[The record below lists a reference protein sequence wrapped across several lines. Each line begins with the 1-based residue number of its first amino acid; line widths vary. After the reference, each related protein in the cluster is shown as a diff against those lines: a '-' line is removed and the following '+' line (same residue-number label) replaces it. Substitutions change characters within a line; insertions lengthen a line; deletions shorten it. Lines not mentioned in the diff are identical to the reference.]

1 MLMSGKNELQKMKRH
16 TYFIASLL
24 VFPGCSAR
32 YVFMCSLTKRLYADG
47 ARLAFPSADKDVNI
61 RAYTSEMGV
70 PTFFGLGIGAT
81 SSCLGRGFCRG
92 CSEEVKKREVTEYIL
107 PIAVLAIPSECSANE
122 RKGTL
127 LYYQSRGLN
136 ILERETRSTESAC
149 HHGVT
154 CQGPCATRS
163 KHSIYL
169 FMEHSPPY
177 LLPQNADIV
186 YKYPSL
192 AAAHCSFTYFS
203 QPPPFV
209 QSFLLSPSS
218 SILVAM
224 MARSALSALVA
235 FASITYVAGQSVT
248 PAAVPTFPATPLASI
263 HYAYTDLACIHLF

>member
-1 MLMSGKNELQKMKRH
+1 MYRTGISRRSSKSRSKKSGEHLFVAAGLDLGSLSMLQSIPCNFLCALGGFGCLVFGFLTTLRILGCVFPKRANLDMLMSGKNELQKMKRH

-122 RKGTL
+122 RKRTL

-169 FMEHSPPY
+169 WNTHRHICYRKM
-177 LLPQNADIV
+177 
-186 YKYPSL
+186 
-192 AAAHCSFTYFS
+192 
-203 QPPPFV
+203 
-209 QSFLLSPSS
+209 
-218 SILVAM
+218 
-224 MARSALSALVA
+224 
-235 FASITYVAGQSVT
+235 
-248 PAAVPTFPATPLASI
+248 PT
-263 HYAYTDLACIHLF
+263 